1 MQGKQTLNESLF
13 TYNLSIDSFVPETHI
28 LRKINKIVDLSFIR
42 ELTKNKYCSDNGRPS
57 IDPELFFRLMII
69 KYIYGIE
76 SERRLCE
83 DAHSHMGYRWFCQLS
98 MQDVVP
104 HHSSLSKIRERLG
117 EAVIEQFFDHIVSQ
131 CRQHGLVNG
140 KRIITDGT
148 LIQANASINSMTA
161 TDLRTQHTEILN
173 KKDYRRNPDQKPIKR
188 KLSNKTHL
196 SSTDPDST
204 LAYKKGTVQSLKY
217 KGHFSIDAQNGIIL
231 DPFISTGAD
240 HEAKHYLNRLDT
252 IQEKYDM
259 TIGEAVA
266 DRGYGTGTII
276 SELCKRN
283 IRPLIPLF
291 HHSSGSAMPDGFRHD
306 PTTNT
311 IECPAGNRLEAVG
324 KKDNYVRQR
333 YIIRNGQCMDCK
345 VECTANILKRTG
357 HPRIIQ
363 RSQHQDYFD
372 RINSQVNTAYFKSA
386 ARERFYK
393 IEGVFSEAKRLH
405 GFRNAQ
411 FRGRKKVQ
419 IQSFFTA
426 SILNI
431 KKMIKLVGKQPKCV
445 TSIHIF
451 QQIFQ
456 IISITLH
463 RMTPVF
469 CH

>member
-1 MQGKQTLNESLF
+1 
-13 TYNLSIDSFVPETHI
+13 
-28 LRKINKIVDLSFIR
+28 
-42 ELTKNKYCSDNGRPS
+42 
-57 IDPELFFRLMII
+57 
-69 KYIYGIE
+69 
-76 SERRLCE
+76 
-83 DAHSHMGYRWFCQLS
+83 
-98 MQDVVP
+98 
-104 HHSSLSKIRERLG
+104 
-117 EAVIEQFFDHIVSQ
+117 
-131 CRQHGLVNG
+131 
-140 KRIITDGT
+140 
-148 LIQANASINSMTA
+148 
-161 TDLRTQHTEILN
+161 
-173 KKDYRRNPDQKPIKR
+173 
-188 KLSNKTHL
+188 
-196 SSTDPDST
+196 
-204 LAYKKGTVQSLKY
+204 
-217 KGHFSIDAQNGIIL
+217 
-231 DPFISTGAD
+231 
-240 HEAKHYLNRLDT
+240 
-252 IQEKYDM
+252 
-259 TIGEAVA
+259 
-266 DRGYGTGTII
+266 
-276 SELCKRN
+276 
-283 IRPLIPLF
+283 
-291 HHSSGSAMPDGFRHD
+291 
-306 PTTNT
+306 
-311 IECPAGNRLEAVG
+311 
-324 KKDNYVRQR
+324 
-333 YIIRNGQCMDCK
+333 MDCK

-445 TSIHIF
+445 TPIHIF